1 MNTSQSAKQPN
12 LLVIVVDD
20 MGWSDLSAFGGE
32 ADTPHL
38 DALTARGVRLTNFH
52 TSPVCSTT
60 RAMLMTG
67 CDHHEVGMGCMV
79 ETMTPEMRGKP
90 GYEGYLTDR
99 ASTIAERLRDAIGTP
114 FNLQGYELYASA
126 SIGIVKGN
134 TSYRSVDDL
143 LRDADTGEWFA
154 GCAIAGPD
162 GFKKTEEHDTAP
174 PPAIQ
179 ALLDAYEG
187 ALVWW
192 RWHDDEEDYIGACEA
207 AGVLWDLRGLCR
219 LLRSGRRGPSL
230 CKFRVRETLP
240 WLPPVVLASLR
251 RTLCLRRSLRKG
263 PARLVVALVHGRAIE
278 RLLVREIGR
287 AHV

>member
-1 MNTSQSAKQPN
+1 MFPKAERPN

-99 ASTIAERLRDAIGTP
+99 ASTIAERLRDAGYLSMMSGKWHLGVEP
-114 FNLQGYELYASA
+114 PYRSLPSAKGFERSYALLQGEHNHYGADQTPQTAGHE
-126 SIGIVKGN
+126 GI
-134 TSYRSVDDL
+134 SQYR
-143 LRDADTGEWFA
+143 F
-154 GCAIAGPD
+154 D
-162 GFKKTEEHDTAP
+162 GRETRYP
-174 PPAIQ
+174 
-179 ALLDAYEG
+179 EG
-187 ALVWW
+187 AYSSDFFADKLIEFFNDA
-192 RWHDDEEDYIGACEA
+192 RTDPRPFFAY
-207 AGVLWDLRGLCR
+207 
-219 LLRSGRRGPSL
+219 
-230 CKFRVRETLP
+230 LP
-240 WLPPVVLASLR
+240 FFPLNH
-251 RTLCLRRSLRKG
+251 
-263 PARLVVALVHGRAIE
+263 PARPLRP
-278 RLLVREIGR
+278 LLP
-287 AHV
+287 